1 VYGKVARSPVQ
12 SVNREIDEEFHLS
25 LFICH
30 LILVID
36 GGDLESMPNIHRVI
50 SGLRV
55 EDRANLCGCGTII
68 NLLPII
74 ARRVALG
81 SLTSENKILLLLDR
95 LRF

>member
-36 GGDLESMPNIHRVI
+36 GGDLESMPNVHRVI
-50 SGLRV
+50 SGPMTNEQWVMNNDKRSSLPDFV
-55 EDRANLCGCGTII
+55 I
-68 NLLPII
+68 N
-74 ARRVALG
+74 
-81 SLTSENKILLLLDR
+81 
-95 LRF
+95 